1 MTKKI
6 THKFTL
12 PDGTTVKRESAT
24 RRYTHVIISRYT
36 QADKDRDL
44 IKEKASLAKTEAK
57 LADEAGRK
65 HYFETQVVGV
75 KHLADWT
82 IETLRG
88 QDVENHANAVKRVAQ
103 IEAIE
108 VGPDNGWACEGW
120 SQSFA
125 NASKAGD
132 KAAKY
137 RGQVRVHEVTDIV
150 EREVKK
156 TSLSSKLSKAQQAIL
171 DAVTAAGDAGAD
183 LHSDHG
189 SRVISN
195 VARRGLIDGR
205 MVDGEAYT
213 LTDGSV
219 AHRREYRFFLKAQS

>member
-108 VGPDNGWACEGW
+108 VGPD
-120 SQSFA
+120 
-125 NASKAGD
+125 
-132 KAAKY
+132 AKY